1 MGDRLLI
8 SGKKLF
14 YKKGYFKTK
23 VKDITDDIGA
33 STGHFY
39 TYYDSK
45 EVLLKEILKSELKI
59 LKNGFEISSKIQGDL
74 SDVLENFFYL
84 ALNFTRDMMP
94 LYLLKIELEENIEKL
109 KTTTFK
115 LIKEHNNLLEK
126 YIEKILINNTKK
138 TQNLKIT
145 TKLITVQ
152 INTYIKF
159 LIEDDEIEYLSEKG
173 IRERA
178 KKLTSLALATCD
190 IFELVFES
198 ENKYDELTGVY
209 SEKYT
214 LNLLEKLL
222 AETRE
227 NESSIFIVYSEK
239 LAEGKGEFFK
249 ESILKEI
256 STNLKQNTKSEDIIG
271 RIKDL
276 YFIVYMENIKNRK
289 ALKSIEIRFENLFK
303 NLEKKYFSKDEDRIK
318 IISTMIKKEDSYKK
332 LKDYID
338 KTIEKNGKGARSEQ

>member
-33 STGHFY
+33 SAGHFY

-45 EVLLKEILKSELKI
+45 EVLLKEILKSELKV

-115 LIKEHNNLLEK
+115 LITEYNNLLEK

-152 INTYIKF
+152 INTFIKF

-178 KKLTSLALATCD
+178 KKLTTLALATCD

-198 ENKYDELTGVY
+198 ENRYDELTGVY

-214 LNLLEKLL
+214 LSLLEKLL

-239 LAEGKGEFFK
+239 LTEDKGEFFK

-256 STNLKQNTKSEDIIG
+256 STHLKQNTKSEDVIG

-303 NLEKKYFSKDEDRIK
+303 NLEKKYFSKEEDKIK

-338 KTIEKNGKGARSEQ
+338 KTIEKNGKGAKSEQ